1 MPTGILINSCAIL
14 IGGLLGAVAG
24 KKIPEHIRASLPL
37 AFGAC
42 SMLMGITNV
51 VKMAT
56 MPAVVLSIIIGTI
69 IGELF
74 RLEYRFQQLGS
85 YFGPRVA
92 KLFHSDMSGE
102 NEQVLTDFVSAL
114 VLFCASG
121 TGIFGA
127 LQSGLNGDH
136 TLLITKAILDF
147 FTAAVFAVTVG
158 YLTAFICIPQLVIM
172 LVLFASA
179 KLLMPFISETMLMDF
194 MCCGGVLV
202 FVTGFRIA
210 KIRNFPIGSMIP
222 AMILVMPLS
231 ALWNTWIVPLVS

>member
-1 MPTGILINSCAIL
+1 MPIGILVNSCAIL
-14 IGGLLGAVAG
+14 IGGLLGAAVG
-24 KKIPEHIRASLPL
+24 SKIPEHIRASLPL
-37 AFGAC
+37 AFGCC
-42 SMLMGITNV
+42 SMLMGITNI
-51 VKMAT
+51 VKMKT
-56 MPAVVLSIIIGTI
+56 MPAVVLAIIIGTI
-69 IGELF
+69 IGEIF
-74 RLEYRFQQLGS
+74 RLELRFQQLGS

-92 KLFHSDMSGE
+92 KLFHADMSGD
-102 NEQVLTDFVSAL
+102 NEAVLIDFVSAL

-158 YLTAFICIPQLVIM
+158 YLTAFICLPQLAIM
-172 LVLFASA
+172 LLLFASA
-179 KLLMPFISETMLMDF
+179 KLLMPVISDTMLMDF

-202 FVTGFRIA
+202 FATGFRIA

-222 AMILVMPLS
+222 AMILVMPIS
-231 ALWNTWIVPLVS
+231 ALWNSFIAPLVS

>member
-1 MPTGILINSCAIL
+1 MPIGILVNSCAIL
-14 IGGLLGAVAG
+14 IGGLLGAAVG
-24 KKIPEHIRASLPL
+24 SKIPEHIRASLPL
-37 AFGAC
+37 AFGCC
-42 SMLMGITNV
+42 SMLMGITNI
-51 VKMAT
+51 VKMKT
-56 MPAVVLSIIIGTI
+56 MPAVVLAIIIGTI
-69 IGELF
+69 IGEIF
-74 RLEYRFQQLGS
+74 RLELRFQQLGS

-92 KLFHSDMSGE
+92 KLFHADMSGD
-102 NEQVLTDFVSAL
+102 NEAVLIDFVSAL

-158 YLTAFICIPQLVIM
+158 YLTAFICLPQLAIM
-172 LVLFASA
+172 LLLFASA
-179 KLLMPFISETMLMDF
+179 KLLMPVISDTMLMDF

-202 FVTGFRIA
+202 FVTGFRIT

-222 AMILVMPLS
+222 AMILVMPIS
-231 ALWNTWIVPLVS
+231 ALWNSFIAPLVS

>member
-42 SMLMGITNV
+42 SMLMGITNI

-147 FTAAVFAVTVG
+147 FTAAVFAVTIG